1 MDGVIWARREAP
13 GAPPCH
19 EGLRRRR
26 TRPDAHDSELAEY
39 LGVKPQVIYDLRRG
53 GEGPRG
59 FHVGKE
65 LRYCVP
71 EIKAWLESRS
81 DPLRERAADAR

>member
-1 MDGVIWARREAP
+1 MRDYVAA
-13 GAPPCH
+13 
-19 EGLRRRR
+19 GLDEVL
-26 TRPDAHDSELAEY
+26 TTSELAEY
-39 LGVKPQVIYDLRRG
+39 LGVKPQVIYDLRRT

-71 EIKAWLESRS
+71 EIRAWLESRA
-81 DPLRERAADAR
+81 DPSRGSAARAG